1 MNKNYLCIEN
11 IYRGVF
17 MKNKDFN
24 NKKDTEILNEENL
37 ELNDSEFQGEDDEY
51 FDRMIINYYFHKD

>member
-1 MNKNYLCIEN
+1 
-11 IYRGVF
+11 